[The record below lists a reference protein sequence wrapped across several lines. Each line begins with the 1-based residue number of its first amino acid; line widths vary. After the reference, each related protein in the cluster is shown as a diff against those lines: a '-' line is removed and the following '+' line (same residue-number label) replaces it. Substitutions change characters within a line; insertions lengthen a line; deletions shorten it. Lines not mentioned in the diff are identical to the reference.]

1 MSSSVS
7 IKIGLSK
14 QASEAGAINYTKCGD
29 SCCGCCLPACHVTHQ
44 GCDGSVLLDGPRSE
58 KTAAINAALH
68 GFEVIDVAK
77 AAVEKA
83 CPGVVS
89 CADILAFAS
98 RDSVKLTGGQGWA
111 VPAGRKDG
119 LVSNAAEPA
128 QELPLPSM
136 KVDQLLPMFAKKGIT
151 AQQMVALAG

>member
-1 MSSSVS
+1 MFQNIRVE
-7 IKIGLSK
+7 
-14 QASEAGAINYTKCGD
+14 QASEASGAITYTKCGD
-29 SCCGCCLPACHVTHQ
+29 LFLRLLPACQ

-128 QELPLPSM
+128 QELPLPFM
-136 KVDQLLPMFAKKGIT
+136 KVDQLLPMFAKKGLT
-151 AQQMVALAG
+151 AQQMVTLAGFYTNLL

>member
-1 MSSSVS
+1 M
-7 IKIGLSK
+7 I
-14 QASEAGAINYTKCGD
+14 
-29 SCCGCCLPACHVTHQ
+29 HQ

-119 LVSNAAEPA
+119 FVSNAAEPA

-136 KVDQLLPMFAKKGIT
+136 KVDQLLPMFAKKGLT
-151 AQQMVALAG
+151 AQQMVTLAGFYTNL